1 MIHHTES
8 KITGKKDKEEMVE
21 KEPIKLLQ
29 QDLPSYAERVL
40 MDCNQLPGGKWT
52 VWKPKESTNQDT
64 IANGDL
70 QVK

>member
-8 KITGKKDKEEMVE
+8 KSTGKKDKEEMVE

-29 QDLPSYAERVL
+29 QDLLSYAECVL
-40 MDCNQLPGGKWT
+40 MEFNQLPGGKWT
-52 VWKPKESTNQDT
+52 LWKPKESTDQDI